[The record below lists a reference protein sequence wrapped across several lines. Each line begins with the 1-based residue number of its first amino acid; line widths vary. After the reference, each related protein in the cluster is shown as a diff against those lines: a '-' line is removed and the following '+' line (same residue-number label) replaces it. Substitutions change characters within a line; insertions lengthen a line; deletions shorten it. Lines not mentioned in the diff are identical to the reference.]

1 MDAPITPIELKQRL
15 AAFPP
20 PTLVDVRRQP
30 AFDEDRAV
38 IAGALR
44 RLPEAVE
51 TWAAAIEPW
60 RPVVVYCVRGHE
72 VGQGACAA
80 LRARGLDAR
89 YVAGGLEQWRAEGNA
104 TRPFAAP
111 TRWVTRAR
119 PKIDRI
125 ACPWLIRRFIDPAAE
140 FFYVPNAE
148 VRAFAAAERR
158 DRVRHPGRR
167 RTRTSGRNAASMR
180 SSGGTSSATRPS
192 TSWPAIVRAADTSTL
207 HLAAQAPGLLAAS
220 LGLSAM
226 FADDHAMLKW
236 GMLVYD
242 SLYAWCRDAAQ
253 AETHGWYPEQLP
265 RRREAIERDTPR
277 NPRRRSR
284 RRAPRPSA
292 TG

>member
-1 MDAPITPIELKQRL
+1 MDAAITPFELKQRL

-30 AFDEDRAV
+30 AFEQDPEI

-44 RLPEAVE
+44 RLPETVDA
-51 TWAAAIEPW
+51 WAAGIEPW

-89 YVAGGLEQWRAEGNA
+89 YLAGGLEQWRAEGNP

-125 ACPWLIRRFIDPAAE
+125 ACPWLIRRFVDPAAE

-148 VRAFAAAERR
+148 VRAFAAANGATAYDIPDVPHSHVGDECSFDAFIRLHGL
-158 DRVRHPGRR
+158 DHP
-167 RTRTSGRNAASMR
+167 ALAQL
-180 SSGGTSSATRPS
+180 AL
-192 TSWPAIVRAADTSTL
+192 IVRAADTSTPQ
-207 HLAAQAPGLLAAS
+207 LAAQAPGLLAAS

-226 FADDHAMLKW
+226 FADDHSMLRW

-242 SLYAWCRDAAQ
+242 SLYAWCRAAQ
-253 AETHGWYPEQLP
+253 TETHDWYPEKLP
-265 RRREAIERDTPR
+265 VAER
-277 NPRRRSR
+277 
-284 RRAPRPSA
+284 A
-292 TG
+292 

>member
-30 AFDEDRAV
+30 AFDEDREV

-44 RLPEAVE
+44 HLPEAVE

-72 VGQGACAA
+72 VSQGACVA

-89 YVAGGLEQWRAEGNA
+89 YVAGGLERWRAEGNA
-104 TRPFAAP
+104 TKPFAAP

-125 ACPWLIRRFIDPAAE
+125 ACPWLIRRFIDPTAE
-140 FFYVPNAE
+140 FFYVPNAD
-148 VRAFAAAERR
+148 VRAFAAAEGATAYDIPEVDYAHVGPECSFDAFIRR
-158 DRVRHPGRR
+158 HELGHPALDALAR
-167 RTRTSGRNAASMR
+167 
-180 SSGGTSSATRPS
+180 
-192 TSWPAIVRAADTSTL
+192 IVRAADTSTL

-242 SLYAWCRDAAQ
+242 SLYAWCREAQ
-253 AETHGWYPEQLP
+253 SETHGWYPEKL
-265 RRREAIERDTPR
+265 RMRENA
-277 NPRRRSR
+277 
-284 RRAPRPSA
+284 
-292 TG
+292 

>member
-1 MDAPITPIELKQRL
+1 MDAAITPIALKHQL

-30 AFDEDRAV
+30 AFDADREV
-38 IAGALR
+38 IRGALR
-44 RLPEAVE
+44 RPPETVD
-51 TWAAAIEPW
+51 TWAAEIDPW

-72 VGQGACAA
+72 VGQGACAT
-80 LRARGLDAR
+80 LRSRGLAAR

-104 TRPFAAP
+104 TQPFAAP
-111 TRWVTRAR
+111 TRWVTRER

-148 VRAFAAAERR
+148 VRAFAAGEGATAYDIPDVDYAHVGPECSFDAFIRR
-158 DRVRHPGRR
+158 HKLGHPALDELAR
-167 RTRTSGRNAASMR
+167 
-180 SSGGTSSATRPS
+180 
-192 TSWPAIVRAADTSTL
+192 IVRAADTSAL

-242 SLYAWCRDAAQ
+242 SLYAWCRLHQ
-253 AETHGWYPEQLP
+253 AETHGWYPEKLAVGEP
-265 RRREAIERDTPR
+265 A
-277 NPRRRSR
+277 
-284 RRAPRPSA
+284 
-292 TG
+292 

>member
-1 MDAPITPIELKQRL
+1 MDAAITPIALKQQL

-20 PTLVDVRRQP
+20 PTLVDVRRP
-30 AFDEDRAV
+30 SAFDEDREV
-38 IAGALR
+38 IPGALR
-44 RLPEAVE
+44 RLPEAVD

-111 TRWVTRAR
+111 TRWVTRER

-140 FFYVPNAE
+140 FFYLPKAE
-148 VRAFAAAERR
+148 VRAFAAAHGATAYDIPDVDYSHVGPECSFDAFIRR
-158 DRVRHPGRR
+158 HELGHPALDELAR
-167 RTRTSGRNAASMR
+167 
-180 SSGGTSSATRPS
+180 
-192 TSWPAIVRAADTSTL
+192 IVRAADTSTL

-226 FADDHAMLKW
+226 FGDDHAMLKW

-242 SLYAWCRDAAQ
+242 SLYAWCRRSCQ
-253 AETHGWYPEQLP
+253 NRQTGTHGEYPEKL
-265 RRREAIERDTPR
+265 RVREAT
-277 NPRRRSR
+277 
-284 RRAPRPSA
+284 
-292 TG
+292 